1 MIIYNV
7 TVSVDSAIETEWIQW
22 MKEEHIPEVLATG
35 MFTNY
40 RMLKLLNDSPDVTG
54 ITYAV
59 QYEAETI
66 GHLDRYLEAHAAEL
80 RQRHMLKYGTQT
92 VAFRTVLEE
101 V

>member
-7 TVSVDSAIETEWIQW
+7 TISVDEAIELEWIQW
-22 MKEEHIPEVLATG
+22 MKYEHIPEVLATG
-35 MFTNY
+35 LFTKY
-40 RMLKLLNDSPDVTG
+40 RILRLLNDSPDVTG

-66 GHLDRYLEAHAAEL
+66 GHLEKYLEAHAPEL
-80 RQRHMLKYGTQT
+80 RQQHMLKYGTQT